1 MRRVL
6 FGDFGGVVRAGFD
19 EVLRGE
25 RVEVLQ
31 ADGRDLVTRLLDAL
45 PDVVVLD
52 LDGSGTPELVE
63 RIVREFPAVTVVACS
78 TRRPL
83 MRVYPPFH
91 HGESYER
98 TLEPDAFTATVAHA

>member
-1 MRRVL
+1 VRRVL

-19 EVLRGE
+19 EFLRGE

-31 ADGRDLVTRLLDAL
+31 ADGRDLVSRLLDAL

-52 LDGSGTPELVE
+52 LDGADTPELVQ
-63 RIVREFPAVTVVACS
+63 RLVREFPALTVVACS

-83 MRVYPPFH
+83 MRVYPRFH
-91 HGESYER
+91 HGESYEIELEAATLR
-98 TLEPDAFTATVAHA
+98 TALRP